1 MSDKL
6 EPISYAGFYEGTFCV
21 LANQIRGHSRVMF
34 KE

>member
-6 EPISYAGFYEGTFCV
+6 EPISYAGFYKGIFGD